1 MNGRRLMMM
10 RTVLALSGI
19 LLGFV
24 LNAAAQDFKPPES
37 SGRVYFKNLRDSA
50 VVPRTFT
57 VEFGVDGL
65 RVRPA
70 GEDALDHT
78 SGHHHLIIDGRPIP
92 LGPPVPT
99 DAKDLHFGRGQTEA
113 QITLPPGRHTLTL
126 QFADGA
132 HLSYGPKWAATITV
146 NVT

>member
-1 MNGRRLMMM
+1 MIRAAAGLF
-10 RTVLALSGI
+10 VFVF
-19 LLGFV
+19 GFV
-24 LNAAAQDFKPPES
+24 LTAAAQDFKPP
-37 SGRVYFKNLRDSA
+37 GGPGKVYFKNLENGAS
-50 VVPRTFT
+50 VPRTFE

-70 GEDALDHT
+70 GENPLDHT
-78 SGHHHLIIDGRPIP
+78 SGHHHLIIDG
-92 LGPPVPT
+92 GPVPSGRLVPL
-99 DAKDLHFGRGQTEA
+99 DDKDLHFGKGQTEA

>member
-1 MNGRRLMMM
+1 MIRAAA
-10 RTVLALSGI
+10 VLFVVVF
-19 LLGFV
+19 GFV
-24 LNAAAQDFKPPES
+24 LGASAQDFKAPEAK
-37 SGRVYFKNLRDSA
+37 GRVYFKNLKNGA
-50 VVPRTFT
+50 EVPATFP

-70 GEDALDHT
+70 GEDPLDHA

-92 LGPPVPT
+92 LGQTVPT
-99 DAKDLHFGRGQTEA
+99 DDKHLHFGKGETQA

-132 HLSYGPKWAATITV
+132 HRSYGPKWAAIIRV
-146 NVT
+146 NVG

>member
-1 MNGRRLMMM
+1 MIRA
-10 RTVLALSGI
+10 TAVLLVVVF
-19 LLGFV
+19 GFV
-24 LNAAAQDFKPPES
+24 LGASAQDFKVPEAK
-37 SGRVYFKNLRDSA
+37 GRVYFKNLKNGAR
-50 VVPRTFT
+50 VPATFT

-70 GEDALDHT
+70 GEDPLDHM

-92 LGPPVPT
+92 PGQPVPS
-99 DAKDLHFGRGQTEA
+99 DDKDLHFGKGETET
-113 QITLPPGRHTLTL
+113 QITLSPGRHTLTL

-132 HLSYGPKWAATITV
+132 HLSYGAKWAATITV

>member
-1 MNGRRLMMM
+1 MIRAAV
-10 RTVLALSGI
+10 VLFVI
-19 LLGFV
+19 VFGFV
-24 LNAAAQDFKPPES
+24 LNASAQDFKLP
-37 SGRVYFKNLRDSA
+37 GAAGQVYFKNVKDGA
-50 VVPRTFT
+50 VVPSTFK

-70 GEDALDHT
+70 GEDPLDHT
-78 SGHHHLIIDGRPIP
+78 SGHHHLIVDGRPIP
-92 LGPPVPT
+92 PGQPVLF
-99 DAKDLHFGRGQTEA
+99 DDKDLHFGKGQTEA

>member
-1 MNGRRLMMM
+1 MGEEEDMIRVAA
-10 RTVLALSGI
+10 VLFVI
-19 LLGFV
+19 VFGFV
-24 LNAAAQDFKPPES
+24 LNAAAQDFKLPEA
-37 SGRVYFKNLRDSA
+37 SGRVYFKTLKNGA
-50 VVPRTFT
+50 VVPTTFK

-70 GEDALDHT
+70 GEDPLDHT

-92 LGPPVPT
+92 PGKPVPF
-99 DAKDLHFGRGQTEA
+99 DDKDLHFGNGQTEA